1 MNRPTLHCEVDHT
14 SGSNFVRLEAAGWRS
29 REWETPT
36 DLILVEILD
45 RRSGG
50 FKDTVIDSL
59 DDACCNEVD
68 QGFERD
74 GLSTVFYGTDLG

>member
-1 MNRPTLHCEVDHT
+1 M
-14 SGSNFVRLEAAGWRS
+14 
-29 REWETPT
+29 
-36 DLILVEILD
+36 EILD
-45 RRSGG
+45 RRSGD

-68 QGFERD
+68 QGIERD